1 MRRANYE
8 ARQKLEH
15 FWNLAHDPNNTHH
28 REWAIQQITREYQ
41 QRVYLSRTF
50 LAVIWFVVSA
60 YLSSI
65 IWVWVTYPNIL
76 TAFICMIMLVTI
88 IPIAIG
94 GTIWYKKVRLPINE
108 EARKMWEGVQHLSQT
123 PTTTI

>member
-15 FWNLAHDPNNTHH
+15 FWSLAHDPKNTHH

-41 QRVYLSRTF
+41 QRVYMSRTF

-60 YLSSI
+60 CLSSI
-65 IWVWVTYPNIL
+65 IWAWVTYPNIL
-76 TAFICMIMLVTI
+76 TAFLCMIMLVTI

-94 GTIWYKKVRLPINE
+94 GTIWYTKVRLPINE
-108 EARKMWEGVQHLSQT
+108 ESRKMWEGVQHLNKTS
-123 PTTTI
+123 TTTN